1 MHPFLNWLLTHHD
14 AHGCL
19 TATPRRSRWNIK
31 CSIQWP
37 KDSAFRLLDC
47 DQCPDFRQGQ
57 GGKRPDFL
65 LFWERPGQLL
75 IVVLE
80 LTGGAVE
87 PDKRDQIA
95 AGLRILEGYLA
106 QFNRGPRAYVYAL
119 ILHSGSMRS
128 ANVDYFQQPL
138 PFRGKRLWLI
148 VNRCGD
154 KLKKILEDWVS
165 GRVPL
170 TG

>member
-1 MHPFLNWLLTHHD
+1 
-14 AHGCL
+14 
-19 TATPRRSRWNIK
+19 
-31 CSIQWP
+31 
-37 KDSAFRLLDC
+37 
-47 DQCPDFRQGQ
+47 
-57 GGKRPDFL
+57 
-65 LFWERPGQLL
+65 
-75 IVVLE
+75 
-80 LTGGAVE
+80 
-87 PDKRDQIA
+87 
-95 AGLRILEGYLA
+95 
-106 QFNRGPRAYVYAL
+106 
-119 ILHSGSMRS
+119 MRS